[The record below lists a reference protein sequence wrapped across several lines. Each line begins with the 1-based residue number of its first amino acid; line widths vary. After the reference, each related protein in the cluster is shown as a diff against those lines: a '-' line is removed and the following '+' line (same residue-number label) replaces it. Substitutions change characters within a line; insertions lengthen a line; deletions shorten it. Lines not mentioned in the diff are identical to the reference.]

1 MKEKNYKLIYLKG
14 KKKKKKKKF
23 KRKERRS
30 HKLENFKIYC
40 KEMIRQNKLYLTKK
54 IVVI

>member
-1 MKEKNYKLIYLKG
+1 MLISLKG
-14 KKKKKKKKF
+14 KKKLKKKRKK
-23 KRKERRS
+23 KRRS